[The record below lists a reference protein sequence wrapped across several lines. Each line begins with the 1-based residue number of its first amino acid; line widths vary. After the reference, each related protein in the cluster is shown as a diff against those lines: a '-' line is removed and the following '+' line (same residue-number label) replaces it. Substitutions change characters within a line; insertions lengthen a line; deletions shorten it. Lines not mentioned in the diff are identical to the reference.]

1 MSSAIASL
9 LGEIKRERLYVWGV
23 RSGTSIIDQG
33 LTSLA
38 GLLISLLL
46 ARWLSAESYGAF
58 AVIYATVLFLFGFHS
73 VLILEPM
80 SVFGPASH
88 AAQITDYM
96 LAQMKVHAIASALL
110 SGAMLVA
117 GLAMKQFGIHR
128 ELVSAILGGALA
140 IPFLFFVWLV
150 RRMCY
155 VIHRPAIAVR
165 GSAIYLLMI
174 VIGLAAMRAGGWLS
188 PCSAFLLM
196 GVAGLLSVLWM
207 LQPLGLLRPP
217 TKGCSWST
225 VWRQNWRYGKWLVG
239 STALFSVASQAQ
251 TYVAAAMVGLSAAGI
266 LRATMIPSLVM
277 TQIVTATALLVL
289 PSMAG
294 DYGNGRISQ
303 LRKKAVLCTVSL
315 TAIAAVYAGILAAF
329 SQPLERLLFGNKFA
343 AYAALISILAL
354 VPVCN
359 GFALGFGMA
368 VRACQKP
375 HFDLIANAV
384 SAPVGLVT
392 ALVFIHFWG
401 LTGAALSLVSAS
413 ACYGI
418 VVFWIFLKQGGHVP
432 APMVSAYVGIE
443 RIDG

>member
-1 MSSAIASL
+1 MLSSAIASL
-9 LGEIKRERLYVWGV
+9 IGEIKRERLHVWGV

-46 ARWLSAESYGAF
+46 ARWLGGESYGAF
-58 AVIYATVLFLFGFHS
+58 AVIYATVLFLSGFHS

-88 AAQITDYM
+88 AVQITDYM
-96 LAQMKVHAIASALL
+96 FAQIKVHAMAAAVL
-110 SGAMLVA
+110 SGAMLLA
-117 GLAMKQFGIHR
+117 DLAMMQFGIHR
-128 ELVSAILGGALA
+128 ELASAVLGAALA
-140 IPFLFFVWLV
+140 MPFLFLAWLV

-155 VIHRPAIAVR
+155 MIHRPAIAVR
-165 GSAIYLLMI
+165 GSAAYLLMI
-174 VIGLAAMRAGGWLS
+174 AIGLWAMQAGGWLN

-196 GVAGLLSVLWM
+196 GVAGLVSVLWM
-207 LQPLGLLRPP
+207 LRPLGLLRVANR
-217 TKGCSWST
+217 GGSWSA
-225 VWRQNWRYGKWLVG
+225 VWRQNWRYGKWLVA

-277 TQIVTATALLVL
+277 TQIITATALLVL
-289 PSMAG
+289 PSMAA

-303 LRKKAVLCTVSL
+303 LRKKAALCTISL

-329 SQPLERLLFGNKFA
+329 SQPLERLLFGGKFA

-359 GFALGFGMA
+359 GFALGFALA

-375 HFDLIANAV
+375 HYDLIANAV

-401 LTGAALSLVSAS
+401 LTGAAVSLVSAS
-413 ACYGI
+413 ACYGL
-418 VVFWIFLKQGGHVP
+418 VFCWAFLRDGRRIS
-432 APMVSAYVGIE
+432 APLASA
-443 RIDG
+443 

>member
-1 MSSAIASL
+1 LSWAIASL
-9 LGEIKRERLYVWGV
+9 IGEIKRERLYVWGV

-33 LTSLA
+33 LTSVA

-46 ARWLSAESYGAF
+46 ARWLSGESYGAF

-96 LAQMKVHAIASALL
+96 LAQMKVHAIASAVL

-155 VIHRPAIAVR
+155 VIHRPSVAVR

-174 VIGLAAMRAGGWLS
+174 VIGLAAMRATGWLS

-207 LQPLGLLRPP
+207 LQPLGLLRASRN
-217 TKGCSWST
+217 GCSWSS
-225 VWRQNWRYGKWLVG
+225 VWRQNWRYGKWLVA

-289 PSMAG
+289 PSMAA
-294 DYGNGRISQ
+294 DYGNGRIGQ
-303 LRKKAVLCTVSL
+303 LRKKAVLCTISL

-329 SQPLERLLFGNKFA
+329 SQPIERLLFGDKFA

-354 VPVCN
+354 VPVCSGFGL
-359 GFALGFGMA
+359 GFAMA

-375 HFDLIANAV
+375 HYDLIANAV

-401 LTGAALSLVSAS
+401 ITGAAVSLVVAS
-413 ACYGI
+413 ACYGL
-418 VVFWIFLKQGGHVP
+418 VFYWAFVRDGRRIA
-432 APMVSAYVGIE
+432 APLASACAGLG
-443 RIDG
+443 RADG

>member
-1 MSSAIASL
+1 MSWAIASL
-9 LGEIKRERLYVWGV
+9 IGEIKRERLYVWGV

-88 AAQITDYM
+88 ADQITDYM
-96 LAQMKVHAIASALL
+96 FAQARVHAIAAAVL
-110 SGAMLVA
+110 SGAMLVT
-117 GLAMKQFGIHR
+117 GVAMIRFGIHR
-128 ELVSAILGGALA
+128 ELAAAVWGAALA
-140 IPFLFFVWLV
+140 IPFLFFAWLV

-155 VIHRPAIAVR
+155 VIHRPSVAVR

-207 LQPLGLLRPP
+207 LQPLGLLRTPN
-217 TKGCSWST
+217 KDFSWSS
-225 VWRQNWRYGKWLVG
+225 VWRQNWSYGKWLVA

-289 PSMAG
+289 PSMAA

-303 LRKKAVLCTVSL
+303 LRKKAVLCTISL

-368 VRACQKP
+368 VRASQKP
-375 HFDLIANAV
+375 HYDLIANAV

-401 LTGAALSLVSAS
+401 LTGAAVSLVSAS
-413 ACYGI
+413 ACYGL
-418 VVFWIFLKQGGHVP
+418 VFCWAFLRDGRR
-432 APMVSAYVGIE
+432 VSAPLVSACAGVG
-443 RIDG
+443 RADG